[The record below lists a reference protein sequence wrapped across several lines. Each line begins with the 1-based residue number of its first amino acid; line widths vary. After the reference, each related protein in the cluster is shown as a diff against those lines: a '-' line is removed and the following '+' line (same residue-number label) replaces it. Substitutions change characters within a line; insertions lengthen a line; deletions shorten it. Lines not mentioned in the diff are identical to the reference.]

1 MKGDEV
7 QKIAEFIE
15 IIMKSSKLANLVFQK
30 QNLIVQGTYKSGK
43 VQIKDLSYE
52 LGTTFA
58 TPVENSEGTYVVYNE
73 KAYLLSGEIEY
84 TKIESKKSV
93 SIKTNA
99 TVIEGATVLKN
110 NDINLFKEL
119 KSFFNSLKD
128 VTWGDP
134 ATNGTATTQVK
145 IQATQMMT
153 AIDTFLKVKN

>member
-1 MKGDEV
+1 MKSEEV
-7 QKIAEFIE
+7 QFIAEFILK
-15 IIMKSSKLANLVFQK
+15 IIDSQLLANKVMAK
-30 QNLIVQGTYKSGK
+30 QNLIVQGVFKGGK
-43 VQIKDLSYE
+43 VYIKDLAYE

-58 TPVENSEGTYVVYNE
+58 TPVENSAGTYVVYNE
-73 KAYLLSGEIEY
+73 KAYLLNGEIEY

-134 ATNGTATTQVK
+134 ATNGTATTAVK
-145 IQATQMMT
+145 IQATKMMS
-153 AIDTFLKVKN
+153 AIDTFLQVKN